1 MVWHENDSC
10 TLSTCVAWMTAGSP
24 DTPGAVAYNGFS
36 NVIGCLPASMAKLS
50 SCGDIILMRL
60 PFYSFRYTI
69 NCFSTAAETSSS
81 RRNAKMKSVNKY
93 HIEWFACFESKMLTA
108 KKILTANKHP
118 CRTHHLHGCVN
129 EWHSNVWWPEVNI
142 ITRAKR
148 HPIPRVTGLH

>member
-1 MVWHENDSC
+1 MVWHENNSC

-50 SCGDIILMRL
+50 SCGDIILMWL
-60 PFYSFRYTI
+60 PFEFIQIHHELVSEPLLRRAVLEGMLKWNLSI
-69 NCFSTAAETSSS
+69 NT
-81 RRNAKMKSVNKY
+81 
-93 HIEWFACFESKMLTA
+93 FACFESKMLTA
-108 KKILTANKHP
+108 QKILTANKHP

-142 ITRAKR
+142 IPRAKR